1 MAGEARFE
9 TLDIIR
15 PSLDVRRDAAGKL
28 FVAGI
33 ALEGPKGGA
42 PNDWV
47 LRQRQIVIRE
57 GQVRWTDQQRG
68 APALAL
74 ENVNLVLLNSWN
86 RHRFALHATPP
97 ASLAQPIDVR
107 ADFTNPRFA
116 ASRADVRL
124 WKGELYADLRDT
136 DLAGWKAYIDYPFQ
150 LTQGKGSVRA
160 WLSLDHAKLAGFTA
174 DVALSGVS
182 ARLGKDLPPLD
193 LARATGRVS
202 AREHFPAGV
211 EDGTPTFGT
220 HGHSV
225 TLDNFSVVTVDG
237 RTLPPTTLA
246 ESFTPAGNG
255 KPEKVH
261 RQRPRA
267 RPGDA
272 GRTGRA
278 AAADA
283 VAARHA
289 GRLRPARPAD
299 RLLGRM
305 GRRLASHFDLPRQG
319 QGRPP
324 RPARPAGPCGP
335 AENGR

>member
-1 MAGEARFE
+1 MSATLAWWSLLAGEARFE

-15 PSLDVRRDAAGKL
+15 PALDVRRDAAGKL
-28 FVAGI
+28 TVAGI

-47 LRQRQIVIRE
+47 LRQHQIVIRE
-57 GQVRWTDQQRG
+57 GKISWTDQQRG
-68 APALAL
+68 APELAL
-74 ENVNLVLLNSWN
+74 ENVNLVLLNTWN
-86 RHRFALHATPP
+86 RHRFALQATPP
-97 ASLAQPIDVR
+97 ASLAQPFDVR

-116 ASRADVRL
+116 ASRADVSL

-136 DLAGWKAYIDYPFQ
+136 DLAGWKDYVDYPFE

-160 WLSLDHAKLAGFTA
+160 WLTLDHAKLAGFTA

-193 LARATGRVS
+193 LARASGRLS
-202 AREHFPAGV
+202 AREDFPAGV

-237 RTLPPTTLA
+237 LTLPPTTLS
-246 ESFTPAGNG
+246 ESFTPAAQRQAG
-255 KPEKVH
+255 KS
-261 RQRPRA
+261 RGQRPRA

-278 AAADA
+278 VADDAGASAPCWPTSRRAASCSISRPSGKAPI
-283 VAARHA
+283 RP
-289 GRLRPARPAD
+289 LRPTASRARSPAS
-299 RLLGRM
+299 
-305 GRRLASHFDLPRQG
+305 A
-319 QGRPP
+319 
-324 RPARPAGPCGP
+324 
-335 AENGR
+335 